1 MKALIQRVTNAK
13 VHINGITKGSINKG
27 LVIFIGFADSDTF
40 EKVEW
45 IVKKIAKLR
54 IFTDQE
60 GKMNNSVED
69 VQGELLIISQFTL
82 YASVKKGTRPSFI
95 EAAEPILAE
104 NIYNY
109 FELSITY
116 EKDIHTPIHKMKDYE
131 SFNTARHKCKSSY
144 KWNNKRL
151 Y

>member
-27 LVIFIGFADSDTF
+27 LLIFIGFADSDTF
-40 EKVEW
+40 EKIEW
-45 IVKKIAKLR
+45 VVKKIAKLR

-95 EAAEPILAE
+95 EAAETILAE
-104 NIYNY
+104 NLYNY
-109 FELSITY
+109 FIEYARKQTTLNIETGSFGADMKVELTNDGPVTILV
-116 EKDIHTPIHKMKDYE
+116 EK
-131 SFNTARHKCKSSY
+131 
-144 KWNNKRL
+144 
-151 Y
+151 